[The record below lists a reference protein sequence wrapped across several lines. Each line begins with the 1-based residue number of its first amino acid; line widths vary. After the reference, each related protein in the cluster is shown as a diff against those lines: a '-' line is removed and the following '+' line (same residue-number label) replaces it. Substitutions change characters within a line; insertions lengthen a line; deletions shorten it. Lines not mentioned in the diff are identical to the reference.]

1 LIDASSVASQR
12 SLYALGLGLLAFLT
26 SASPVGVLGLAIPAG
41 IGAIVLGIGEFRQ
54 AAKRSRTRQ
63 LAGAG
68 VAFTVLGFLLALAWI
83 YAGYAFASAF
93 GGSPKIDLGRLMCTA
108 CHVLTD
114 RQVEVDQ
121 SVRTPREAATEPGL
135 AAVTICTESPGVVPV
150 WPEGDI
156 AGICAGTEGFTQDG
170 PWRRAAETTALQF
183 ARTVL
188 AWPGAEVASSGQGA
202 GGRMIIEVNQS
213 ATQRVQVA
221 VNELVEGSWSVIGVS
236 AIPGRGGLSLIATGT
251 QVSAK
256 STPPE
261 GASST
266 ELKTIGYT
274 GSQASASST
283 GGQVT
288 LGVPASPN
296 GGRAPGWL
304 LILSK
309 DASGRVLTAEG
320 VQVPAGTG
328 DFRIP

>member
-1 LIDASSVASQR
+1 MIDPSSVASQR
-12 SLYALGLGLLAFLT
+12 ALYALGLGLLAFLT
-26 SASPVGVLGLAIPAG
+26 AASPVGVLGLAIPAG
-41 IGAIVLGIGEFRQ
+41 IGAIVLGIGESRQ
-54 AAKRSRTRQ
+54 AGKRSRTRQ

-108 CHVLTD
+108 CHVLID
-114 RQVEVDQ
+114 RQAEVDRP
-121 SVRTPREAATEPGL
+121 VVTPREAASEPGR
-135 AAVTICTESPGVVPV
+135 AAVTICAESPELVPV
-150 WPEGDI
+150 WPEGEI
-156 AGICAGTEGFTQDG
+156 SGICAGTEGFTQDG
-170 PWRRAAETTALQF
+170 PWRREAETTALQF

-188 AWPGAEVASSGQGA
+188 SWPGAEVASSVQGT
-202 GGRMIIEVNQS
+202 GGRMIIEVKQS
-213 ATQRVQVA
+213 ASQRVQVV
-221 VNELVEGSWSVIGVS
+221 VNELEEGSWSVIGVN

-256 STPPE
+256 ATPPE

-266 ELKTIGYT
+266 ELKTIGYR

-283 GGQVT
+283 GGQVN

-296 GGRAPGWL
+296 GGRAAGWL
-304 LILSK
+304 LVLSK
-309 DASGRVLTAEG
+309 DAGGRVLTAEG
-320 VQVPAGTG
+320 VQLPAGTA